1 MVQKDAF
8 SCGPDPSIL
17 DNRSVRGGSRD
28 PLKSIKNLT
37 VPRSIFPTITDRW
50 TAGDFFFKKEVQNAV
65 GFSLFKR
72 SFRHASQMPTPGD
85 KFHRGVFNKCPIF
98 DRGFHKRSSQRV
110 PIR

>member
-8 SCGPDPSIL
+8 RCGTDPSIL

-85 KFHRGVFNKCPIF
+85 EV
-98 DRGFHKRSSQRV
+98 SQKGLQQV
-110 PIR
+110 SNF